1 MEENKRIEEIKC
13 EDKEE
18 EEESRRKQYIQDR
31 DNMKLKYYKNLN
43 IK

>member
-18 EEESRRKQYIQDR
+18 IRRKQYIEDR

>member
-1 MEENKRIEEIKC
+1 MEENKRIQELKC

-18 EEESRRKQYIQDR
+18 TRRKQYIQDR

>member
-1 MEENKRIEEIKC
+1 MEENKRIEEIKR

-18 EEESRRKQYIQDR
+18 DIRRKQYIQDR

>member
-1 MEENKRIEEIKC
+1 MEENKRIQELKS

-18 EEESRRKQYIQDR
+18 EIRRKQYIQDR

>member
-18 EEESRRKQYIQDR
+18 DIRRKQYIQDR
-31 DNMKLKYYKNLN
+31 DNMKIKYYKNLN

>member
-13 EDKEE
+13 ENKEE
-18 EEESRRKQYIQDR
+18 DIRRKQYIQDR

>member
-13 EDKEE
+13 EDKKEE
-18 EEESRRKQYIQDR
+18 IRRKQYIEDR

>member
-1 MEENKRIEEIKC
+1 MEENKIIQELKSEE
-13 EDKEE
+13 KEE
-18 EEESRRKQYIQDR
+18 EIRRKQYIEDR